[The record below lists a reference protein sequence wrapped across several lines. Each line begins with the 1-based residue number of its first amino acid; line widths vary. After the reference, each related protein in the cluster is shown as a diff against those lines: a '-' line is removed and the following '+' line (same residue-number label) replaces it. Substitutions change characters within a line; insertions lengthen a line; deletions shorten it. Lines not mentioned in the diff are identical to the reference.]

1 MLKPKQ
7 KAYLKGLANT
17 LTPIFQIGKDGIS
30 EDMIKAILDY
40 LSKHELM
47 KISILNNSLVETSEA
62 KEIMELNNIEVCGVI
77 GHILIL
83 YKKSDKVKNP
93 IKIPM

>member
-47 KISILNNSLVETSEA
+47 KISILNNSFLASICTTLLGPANIIAASKLLV
-62 KEIMELNNIEVCGVI
+62 
-77 GHILIL
+77 
-83 YKKSDKVKNP
+83 
-93 IKIPM
+93 